1 MTATKK
7 HYIGLINQCDS
18 YKSSEI
24 IRQQHIESVSWTRE
38 LDLFDS
44 FRFCE
49 LDQLIFWKESDFS
62 TSLMGL
68 HGEYIVWLQ
77 KTIMLL
83 FCRCF
88 AFTHFLT

>member
-1 MTATKK
+1 
-7 HYIGLINQCDS
+7 
-18 YKSSEI
+18 
-24 IRQQHIESVSWTRE
+24 
-38 LDLFDS
+38 
-44 FRFCE
+44 
-49 LDQLIFWKESDFS
+49 
-62 TSLMGL
+62 MGL